1 MPIRSAIM
9 IGGWI
14 RDEGR
19 KKIFVLR
26 FRYVQLRL
34 RLPTKAIGRRRVRRI
49 GGINMMLRV
58 LEWRMKLIV
67 LPILIMGIMAS
78 VGKAQTNTVAVPAPG
93 LCLAQELSGEGQH
106 GPAAL
111 EYRRLA
117 LSETKL
123 KARGG
128 LLWAA
133 AYEYIQARQWAL
145 APALLDRA
153 EDSDGDLKSVTLLLR
168 AEVASA
174 GKKYDEAVYYLQSAV
189 GEDTPADMR
198 KFIVRRTAGEHL
210 RAGRSDQAR
219 AALSQA
225 PGDEAVALAALT
237 NYERERDKSPVL
249 GGVLGLIPGLGY
261 MYAGEYANG
270 LRSLILNGLFMGA
283 MVYSGVEDQWGA
295 FAVISFF
302 ELTWYGGSI
311 YGGIDAAERY
321 NRARQERCL
330 EAVQGPAA
338 FAPDFKQLPVV
349 SLQFR
354 F

>member
-1 MPIRSAIM
+1 M
-9 IGGWI
+9 
-14 RDEGR
+14 
-19 KKIFVLR
+19 
-26 FRYVQLRL
+26 
-34 RLPTKAIGRRRVRRI
+34 
-49 GGINMMLRV
+49 
-58 LEWRMKLIV
+58 
-67 LPILIMGIMAS
+67 
-78 VGKAQTNTVAVPAPG
+78 PG
-93 LCLAQELSGEGQH
+93 LRLAQELSGEGQH
-106 GPAAL
+106 EPAAL

-117 LSETKL
+117 LSVTDP

-128 LLWAA
+128 LFWVT
-133 AYEYIQARQWAL
+133 AYEYTRARQWNL

-153 EDSDGDLKSVTLLLR
+153 EDSDRELKSVALLLR

-174 GKKYDEAVYYLQSAV
+174 EKKHVEAVYYLQSAV
-189 GEDTPADMR
+189 GEETTSDMR
-198 KFIVRRTAGEHL
+198 KFVVRRVAGEHL
-210 RAGRSDQAR
+210 RAGQSAQAR
-219 AALSQA
+219 VVLSQA
-225 PGDEAVALAALT
+225 PGNEAAALAALQS
-237 NYERERDKSPVL
+237 YERERDKSPVL

-302 ELTWYGGSI
+302 ELTWYSGSI
-311 YGGIDAAERY
+311 YGGIDAAQRY

-330 EAVQGPAA
+330 EAVQGQAA
-338 FAPDFKQLPVV
+338 FVPDFKQLPIV

>member
-1 MPIRSAIM
+1 
-9 IGGWI
+9 
-14 RDEGR
+14 
-19 KKIFVLR
+19 
-26 FRYVQLRL
+26 
-34 RLPTKAIGRRRVRRI
+34 
-49 GGINMMLRV
+49 MMLRI

-67 LPILIMGIMAS
+67 FLILITGVMA
-78 VGKAQTNTVAVPAPG
+78 GLAGAQTNTVAVPAPG
-93 LCLAQELSGEGQH
+93 LRLAQELSGEGQH

-117 LSETKL
+117 LSETQSQ
-123 KARGG
+123 ARGG
-128 LLWAA
+128 LFWAA
-133 AYEYIQARQWAL
+133 AYEYTQSRQWNL
-145 APALLDRA
+145 APELLDRA
-153 EDSDGDLKSVTLLLR
+153 EDSDRDLKPVALLLR

-174 GKKYDEAVYYLQSAV
+174 AKKHDEAVYYLQSAV
-189 GEDTPADMR
+189 GEDTSPDMR
-198 KFIVRRTAGEHL
+198 KFIVRRVAGENL

-225 PGDEAVALAALT
+225 PGGEAAALMALT
-237 NYERERDKSPVL
+237 DYERERDKSPVL

-261 MYAGEYANG
+261 MYSGEYANG

-302 ELTWYGGSI
+302 EITWYSGSI
-311 YGGIDAAERY
+311 YGGIDAAQRY

-338 FAPDFKQLPVV
+338 FAPDFKRLPVV